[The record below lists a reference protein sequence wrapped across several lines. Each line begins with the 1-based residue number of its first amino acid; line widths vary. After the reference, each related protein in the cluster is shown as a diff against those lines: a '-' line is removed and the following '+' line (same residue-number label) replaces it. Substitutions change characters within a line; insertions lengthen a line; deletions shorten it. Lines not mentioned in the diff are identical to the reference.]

1 MSRQKVKNM
10 PRPQQQAVMSKVNP
24 SSGSGRSHI
33 VKPSYNVSK
42 RSEPL
47 KKETKEPIE
56 EHHEDETEEVSE
68 DESE

>member
-1 MSRQKVKNM
+1 MSRQRVKDM
-10 PRPQQQAVMSKVNP
+10 PRSQQQAVMSKVNP

-47 KKETKEPIE
+47 KKETKELIE
-56 EHHEDETEEVSE
+56 EHHEETEEDSE